1 MAFVYSKATF
11 AGMVTSL
18 GNCDAFL
25 QAAQTGTATSGLTQL
40 QTARGDVAD
49 SLGDNSIT
57 TTDFDATNTLAAS
70 LRTAEGSAPS
80 TVSSAYN
87 GAITALDTYITT
99 VTGSTIKEYW
109 NSKTDAR
116 TMTFTENFRAFFR
129 RVKTDE
135 VIVQLYSVTMPAA
148 GSTTVISSV
157 GSTANMIPALYEVR
171 TDTAI
176 GSSFVANFTC
186 VKSGGSSDLVSLTI
200 NAGTAISN
208 YFSIGSTTKYLYISS
223 FSGTGASGNAVS
235 VWTR

>member
-186 VKSGGSSDLVSLTI
+186 VKTGGCSDLVSLTI

-223 FSGTGASGNAVS
+223 FSGTGTSDNAVS

>member
-11 AGMVTSL
+11 AGIVTSL
-18 GNCDAFL
+18 GNSDAFL
-25 QAAQTGTATSGLTQL
+25 QAAQTGTATSGLSQL

-57 TTDFDATNTLAAS
+57 SADFDATNTLAAS
-70 LRTAEGSAPS
+70 LRTAEGNAPS
-80 TVSSAYN
+80 TASSAYN
-87 GAITALDTYITT
+87 GSLTALDTYIFT

-109 NSKTDAR
+109 NSKSSDR
-116 TMTFTENFRAFFR
+116 TMTFTDNFRSFFR
-129 RVKTDE
+129 RVKADE
-135 VIVQLYSVTMPAA
+135 VIVQLYSVTMPSA
-148 GSTTVISSV
+148 GSTTTISSV
-157 GSTANMIPALYEVR
+157 GSTTNMIPALYEVR

-186 VKSGGSSDLVSLTI
+186 VKTGGSSDLVSLTV

-223 FSGTGASGNAVS
+223 FSGTGTSGNAIS

>member
-11 AGMVTSL
+11 AGIVTSL
-18 GNCDAFL
+18 GNSDAFL
-25 QAAQTGTATSGLTQL
+25 QAAQTGTATSGLSQL

-57 TTDFDATNTLAAS
+57 SADFDATNTLAAS
-70 LRTAEGSAPS
+70 LRTAEGNAPS
-80 TVSSAYN
+80 TASSAYN
-87 GAITALDTYITT
+87 GALTALDTYIST

-109 NSKTDAR
+109 NSKSSDR
-116 TMTFTENFRAFFR
+116 SMTFTDNFRSFFR
-129 RVKTDE
+129 RVKADE
-135 VIVQLYSVTMPAA
+135 VIVKLYSVTMPAA

-157 GSTANMIPALYEVR
+157 GSTTNMIPALLEVR

-176 GSSFVANFTC
+176 GNSFVANFNC
-186 VKSGGSSDLVSLTI
+186 YKSNGGTDLVSLTI
-200 NAGTAISN
+200 DSGTGISN

-223 FSGTGASGNAVS
+223 FSGTGTSGNAIS

>member
-1 MAFVYSKATF
+1 
-11 AGMVTSL
+11 
-18 GNCDAFL
+18 
-25 QAAQTGTATSGLTQL
+25 
-40 QTARGDVAD
+40 
-49 SLGDNSIT
+49 
-57 TTDFDATNTLAAS
+57 
-70 LRTAEGSAPS
+70 
-80 TVSSAYN
+80 
-87 GAITALDTYITT
+87 
-99 VTGSTIKEYW
+99 
-109 NSKTDAR
+109 
-116 TMTFTENFRAFFR
+116 MTFTDNFRAFFR

-176 GSSFVANFTC
+176 GSSFVANFNC
-186 VKSGGSSDLVSLTI
+186 YKSNGGTDLVSLTI

-223 FSGTGASGNAVS
+223 FSGTGTSGNAVS